1 MVDPCHRGALE
12 DRGRLPRPADR
23 ADRPSAGD
31 IREGKGDMSPDVGIL
46 MPVGVTFEALTN
58 IDFWT
63 SVGVLAGIYAIVALG
78 LQVNTGFTGIVNFG
92 AAGFMAVGAYSMAIL
107 VLDAGV
113 SFWLSLPL
121 AMLITMLFG
130 ALVGLPSLRLR
141 ADYFAIATIAMAE
154 VVRLFAQNARDLTGG
169 NQGLFCADDDP
180 SNCYANSWRDV
191 SDSINGFVENFWSDP
206 ATLFPLLLVIWAT
219 VAIATVALV
228 YLQKTPW
235 GRVLRA
241 IREDEDAAR
250 ALGKNTLL
258 FKLQSLAIAALLG
271 ATGGFFLAINLATL
285 HPIDFEPLITF
296 FAFSVLV
303 LAGLANYKGVFVGAI
318 LFWFVIEGT
327 RFIEL
332 PDPPFTETRIAALRL
347 AITGLLL
354 IGLMAFRPQGL
365 FGKRQEMVLGE

>member
-1 MVDPCHRGALE
+1 
-12 DRGRLPRPADR
+12 
-23 ADRPSAGD
+23 
-31 IREGKGDMSPDVGIL
+31 MSPDLGMVAPL
-46 MPVGVTFEALTN
+46 GVTFESLTDV
-58 IDFWT
+58 DFWI

-92 AAGFMAVGAYSMAIL
+92 AAAFMAIGAYSMAIL
-107 VLDAGV
+107 ILDVGV

-130 ALVGLPSLRLR
+130 VIVGLPSLRLR

-154 VVRLFAQNARDLTGG
+154 MVRLFAQNARGLTGG

-180 SNCYANSWRDV
+180 SNCYTNTWRDV

-219 VAIATVALV
+219 VGIATVALI

-271 ATGGFFLAINLATL
+271 AIGGFFLAINLSTI
-285 HPIDFEPLITF
+285 HPVEFEPLITF

-318 LFWFVIEGT
+318 LFWFVIEAT

-354 IGLMAFRPQGL
+354 IGLMAYRPQGL
-365 FGKRQEMVLGE
+365 FGKREEMVLGE